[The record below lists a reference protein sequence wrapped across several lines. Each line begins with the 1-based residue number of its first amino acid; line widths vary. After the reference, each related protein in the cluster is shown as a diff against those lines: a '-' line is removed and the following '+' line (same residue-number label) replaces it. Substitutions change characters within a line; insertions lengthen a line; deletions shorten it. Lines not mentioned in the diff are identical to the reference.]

1 MEVKRTEDIR
11 LKLKEKKKTDSSF
24 FRTDKPARKAIR
36 RTLPGTHFFNPI
48 ILITIVIA
56 NKIKYMISYGLMRPP
71 PNLSEESIKQ

>member
-11 LKLKEKKKTDSSF
+11 LKLKEKKKTGSSF
-24 FRTDKPARKAIR
+24 KPARKAIR

-71 PNLSEESIKQ
+71 PNLSEEPIKQ

>member
-1 MEVKRTEDIR
+1 MAGKRKEDIMLKIKRAKENR
-11 LKLKEKKKTDSSF
+11 LLF
-24 FRTDKPARKAIR
+24 LRTDKPARKAIR

-71 PNLSEESIKQ
+71 PNLSEEPITQ